1 MSPPSNP
8 EGLYARLRRPFHSSS
23 AVVVTSK
30 EARALPSGLGGPVE
44 QEMLKYICW
53 RRSMME
59 ALLVAIP
66 LIIALQWGLGS
77 PPWDAG
83 EARPLDGLLQAA
95 AKDADGF
102 DWSNITKGQSFPTD
116 MCKILN
122 PGYDM
127 CYTLFCSQELF
138 DVDCGF
144 I

>member
-1 MSPPSNP
+1 
-8 EGLYARLRRPFHSSS
+8 
-23 AVVVTSK
+23 
-30 EARALPSGLGGPVE
+30 
-44 QEMLKYICW
+44 MLKYICW